1 MSGISSSPYYYE
13 FELGRAVQI
22 IAKDCFSLK
31 KGEIIVITADTQTD
45 LRVVNAMAQASFS
58 VGAKP
63 MIIWMATPP
72 GPGGMVDDFLPA
84 SSLRG
89 ALMEADC
96 WIEFNRQYINYS
108 KTMEYVCANNK
119 KLRYLIMPGMVVDVL
134 VRMFVNVDQYAL
146 RDFVELVAAKTRNAK
161 KIRITSPNGEDVEFE
176 NDISHPVRG
185 ETGFCTE
192 PGMSNLSG
200 QIGWCPALDTINGVI
215 VFDGSLVPQFG
226 LIEQPVKVY
235 MEKGVMRKVEGGR
248 QAIEWEAYL
257 RSFNHPQMLRPAHVC
272 YGFHPGAKITGQIG
286 EDERVWGCTQWG
298 FGAIGSIFI
307 PPDGIF
313 APSHTDG
320 ITLNSSIWLDGEQ
333 ITKNGKVINKELKD
347 LAKRLGK

>member
-1 MSGISSSPYYYE
+1 MSETNISPNLYE
-13 FELGRAVQI
+13 FELGKAVQI
-22 IAKDCFSLK
+22 IANDCLSLK
-31 KGEIIVITADTQTD
+31 NGETIVITADTQTD
-45 LRVVNAMAQASFS
+45 MRVVNAMAQASFS
-58 VGAKP
+58 AGAKP

-72 GPGGMVDDFLPA
+72 GPGGMVDDFLPSA
-84 SSLRG
+84 SLRG

-119 KLRYLIMPGMVVDVL
+119 KLRYLIMPGMVVDVM

-146 RDFVELVAAKTRNAK
+146 RDFVELIAAKTRAAK
-161 KIRITSPNGEDVEFE
+161 KVRITSQNGQDVEFE
-176 NDISHPVRG
+176 NDPSHPVRG
-185 ETGFCTE
+185 ETGFCNE
-192 PGMSNLSG
+192 PGMSNLAG

-226 LIEQPVKVY
+226 LVSQPVKVF
-235 MEKGVMRKVEGGR
+235 MEKGVVQKVEGGR
-248 QAIEWEAYL
+248 EAAEWEAYL

-272 YGFHPGAKITGQIG
+272 YGFHPGAQLTGQIG

-298 FGAIGSIFI
+298 FGAIGSVFI

-320 ITLNSSIWLDGEQ
+320 ITLNSSVWLDGVQ
-333 ITKNGKVINKELKD
+333 ITKDGVILDEELKKF
-347 LAKRLGK
+347 AKKLGK